1 MDVLCFRSSSSS
13 SSWRMRSVVPEEE
26 SAESPNQ
33 RRVRARTASA
43 AAILLP
49 NSLWEEGVAVV
60 ERVAVVKGV
69 VAVVETRGE
78 VAGEAERM
86 DEA

>member
-1 MDVLCFRSSSSS
+1 
-13 SSWRMRSVVPEEE
+13 MRSVVPEEE

-49 NSLWEEGVAVV
+49 NSLWEEEEEWVGV
-60 ERVAVVKGV
+60 GV
-69 VAVVETRGE
+69 RVETRGE

-86 DEA
+86 EEA